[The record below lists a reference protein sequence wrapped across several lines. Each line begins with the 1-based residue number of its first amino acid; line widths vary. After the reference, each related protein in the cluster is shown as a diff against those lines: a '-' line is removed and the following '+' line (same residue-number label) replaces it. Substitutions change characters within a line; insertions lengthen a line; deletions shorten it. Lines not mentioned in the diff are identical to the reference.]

1 MRLRWTLRAQMLGWV
16 LMCVGTVA
24 LVFAALIWREHRSFT
39 AMREG
44 GDALVLDV
52 VRQGLGERGGA
63 LANQLA
69 SAVANP
75 LYFLDLD
82 RIGEYAR
89 NTGEQADVAY
99 VLVADAEGRI
109 VHDGSRNIARFGEP
123 LPDLGA
129 EPVGG
134 APAESLQAGIV
145 AQWHDGLLHLS
156 APVRLG
162 EQHIG
167 WVRLGLSMAEGE
179 RAAAAWG
186 SSVEARL
193 SAIRASHVQWLLVG
207 LVLMCGFGLLGLY
220 SLRRNVLTPIR
231 ALAQAAAGVEAGRYG
246 EARQLKAGD
255 DEIGDLTRV
264 FARMADSVAR
274 HERDI
279 RRIAYTDPLT
289 GLGNRL
295 ALSESLESRLL
306 TLQASSGELA
316 LMFIDLDD
324 IKRVND
330 TLGHHVGDELLVSVA
345 SRIREACE
353 AEAIDT
359 AELARFGGD
368 EFVVLFPAADV
379 RQRAE
384 SLARRILAAIKTP
397 LPVHDRGLV
406 VSGSIGIT
414 IFPDDAASAAQMVK
428 NADMAMYQA
437 KAGGKGCFRFY
448 SRALDEEVERRV
460 RLEHDLRGAWERG
473 EMNLAFQPI
482 YDLTDGRA
490 VGAEALL
497 RWTHPELGLVP
508 PSIFIGIAEDSG
520 QVEAIGK
527 RVLDEALRAA
537 STWSSAGGAR
547 APFVAVNV
555 SPRQLARGDLP
566 ETVEALLESRGVDPK
581 RLHLELTETA
591 ILRDEAQAT
600 AAFTRLRAIGVG
612 VWLDD
617 FGTGFSGLSHLRR
630 VPVDGVKIDRS
641 FITDLLRDPN
651 DLALTTG
658 VIAMARSLGV
668 TVVAEGIENEG
679 QHDLLRERGCP
690 MGQGFYLGRPL
701 SGEDVARLFG

>member
-1 MRLRWTLRAQMLGWV
+1 MTGWV
-16 LMCVGTVA
+16 LLCVGT
-24 LVFAALIWREHRSFT
+24 LVLIFSGLIWREQHSF
-39 AMREG
+39 AAIRKG

-52 VRQGLGERGGA
+52 VRQGLEVRGTT
-63 LANQLA
+63 LTSQLA
-69 SAVANP
+69 AAVANP
-75 LYFLDLD
+75 LYFLDLV
-82 RIGEYAR
+82 RIGEYAQ
-89 NTGEQADVAY
+89 NTAGQVDVVY
-99 VLVADAEGRI
+99 VLVADIDGRI
-109 VHDGSRNIARFGEP
+109 VHDGSPNIGRFGEQLSAFDDTP
-123 LPDLGA
+123 STALPAASDNA
-129 EPVGG
+129 SRP
-134 APAESLQAGIV
+134 IV
-145 AQWHDGLLHLS
+145 ASYWQGDVLHFN

-162 EQHIG
+162 EQPIG
-167 WVRLGLSMAEGE
+167 WVRVGLSMTGGK

-186 SSVEARL
+186 ENVEEEL
-193 SAIRASHVQWLLVG
+193 SIIRQVHMLWLVVG
-207 LVLMCGFGLLGLY
+207 LVSVCAFGLFALY
-220 SLRRNVLTPIR
+220 ALRRNVLVPIR
-231 ALAQAAAGVEAGRYG
+231 ALAAAAAAVESGRYG
-246 EARQLKAGD
+246 DAQLLKPSD
-255 DEIGDLTRV
+255 DEIGDLARV
-264 FARMADSVAR
+264 FTRMADSVAR
-274 HERDI
+274 HDREI

-295 ALSESLESRLL
+295 ALRESLESRLL

-330 TLGHHVGDELLVSVA
+330 TLGHHVGDDLLVEVA
-345 SRIREACE
+345 ARIRAACE
-353 AEAIDT
+353 AEGIDT

-368 EFVVLFPAADV
+368 EFVVLFPALNV
-379 RQRAE
+379 RQHAE
-384 SLARRILAAIKTP
+384 SLAMRILAAIRAP
-397 LPVHDRGLV
+397 LPLPDRDLI

-414 IFPDDAASAAQMVK
+414 VFPDDAASAAQMVR

-437 KAGGKGCFRFY
+437 KAGGKGCYRFY

-460 RLEHDLRGAWERG
+460 RLENDLHGAWERG
-473 EMNLAFQPI
+473 EMSLAFQAVF
-482 YDLTDGRA
+482 DLTDGRA

-508 PSIFIGIAEDSG
+508 PSVFIPIAEDSG
-520 QVEAIGK
+520 QIDAIGE

-537 STWSSAGGAR
+537 SRWTSPDSAQL
-547 APFVAVNV
+547 PFVAVNV
-555 SPRQLARGDLP
+555 SPRQLRRGNLP
-566 ETVEALLESRGVDPK
+566 ETVEAMLRERGVDPR

-591 ILRDEAQAT
+591 ILRDEGQAT

-641 FITDLLRDPN
+641 FVTDLLRDPN

-658 VIAMARSLGV
+658 VIAMARSLGI

-679 QHDLLRERGCP
+679 QYALLRERGCP

-701 SGEDVARLFG
+701 TGEDIARLFA

>member
-1 MRLRWTLRAQMLGWV
+1 VTFRWTLRAQMLGWV
-16 LMCVGTVA
+16 TLCVGTMA
-24 LVFAALIWREHRSFT
+24 LIFAGLIWREQRSFL

-52 VRQGLGERGGA
+52 VRDGLQQRGSA

-69 SAVANP
+69 NAVANP
-75 LYFLDLD
+75 LYFLDLE

-89 NTGEQADVAY
+89 NTNQQADVEY
-99 VLVADAEGRI
+99 VLVADAQGRI
-109 VHDGSRNIARFGEP
+109 VHDGSRDIARFGES
-123 LPDLGA
+123 LPELV
-129 EPVGG
+129 PVDG
-134 APAESLQAGIV
+134 APAEALRGGIE
-145 AQWHDGLLHLS
+145 ARWADGLLHLS

-162 EQHIG
+162 EQRVG
-167 WVRLGLSMAEGE
+167 WVRLGLSMDEGA
-179 RAAAAWG
+179 RAAQVWSRTVETRLAETRAA
-186 SSVEARL
+186 
-193 SAIRASHVQWLLVG
+193 HVRWLLGG
-207 LVLMCGFGLLGLY
+207 LALIAGFGLVGVY
-220 SLRRNVLTPIR
+220 SLRRNVLKPIR
-231 ALAQAAAGVEAGRYG
+231 SLAEAALAVEGGRYA
-246 EARQLKAGD
+246 EARNLTARD
-255 DEIGDLTRV
+255 DEIGDLTKV
-264 FARMADSVAR
+264 FSRMAESVVR

-330 TLGHHVGDELLVSVA
+330 TLGHHVGDELLVDVA
-345 SRIREACE
+345 ARIRSAC
-353 AEAIDT
+353 AEEGIDG

-368 EFVVLFPAADV
+368 EFVVLFPEADV

-384 SLARRILAAIKTP
+384 SLAGRILAAISAP
-397 LPVHDRGLV
+397 LTLQDRDLV

-414 IFPDDAASAAQMVK
+414 VFPDDAASAAQMVK

-437 KAGGKGCFRFY
+437 KAAGKGCFRFY
-448 SRALDEEVERRV
+448 SLALDEEVERRV

-473 EMNLAFQPI
+473 EMSLAFQPI
-482 YDLTDGRA
+482 FDLTDGRA

-520 QVEAIGK
+520 QVEVIGH
-527 RVLDEALRAA
+527 RVLEEAMRAA
-537 STWSSAGGAR
+537 VRWPVPNGTR
-547 APFVAVNV
+547 APFVAINV
-555 SPRQLARGDLP
+555 SPRQLSLGNLP
-566 ETVEALLESRGVDPK
+566 EAVEGALQRTGLDPN

-600 AAFTRLRAIGVG
+600 AAFTRLRALGVG

-658 VIAMARSLGV
+658 VIAMAHSLGV

-690 MGQGFYLGRPL
+690 LGQGFYLGRPL
-701 SGEDVARLFG
+701 PAEDVGRLFG

>member
-1 MRLRWTLRAQMLGWV
+1 MTLRWTLRAQAAAWV
-16 LMCVGTVA
+16 LLSLLVIVV
-24 LVFAALIWREHRSFT
+24 VFAGLIWRESRSFIEL
-39 AMREG
+39 RDE

-52 VRQGLGERGGA
+52 VRQGLEERGVA
-63 LANQLA
+63 LASQLA
-69 SAVANP
+69 TAVANP

-82 RIGEYAR
+82 RIGEHVR
-89 NTGEQADVAY
+89 NTGRQADVVS
-99 VLVADAEGRI
+99 VLITDAEGRI
-109 VHDGSRNIARFGEP
+109 VHDGSRDIARFGELASP
-123 LPDLGA
+123 LHADEAAATRASRPQVHAAWLDGA
-129 EPVGG
+129 LTLEAPIQMGG
-134 APAESLQAGIV
+134 QTIGAARIGVSMASGEDAARVWGQTVEAGLQATQKSHLRWLL
-145 AQWHDGLLHLS
+145 AGLVMISL
-156 APVRLG
+156 
-162 EQHIG
+162 
-167 WVRLGLSMAEGE
+167 LGLSALHM
-179 RAAAAWG
+179 
-186 SSVEARL
+186 
-193 SAIRASHVQWLLVG
+193 
-207 LVLMCGFGLLGLY
+207 
-220 SLRRNVLTPIR
+220 LRRRVLTPIGGLAR
-231 ALAQAAAGVEAGRYG
+231 AALAVEAGRYT
-246 EARQLKAGD
+246 EARHLEARN

-264 FARMADSVAR
+264 FARMAESVAK

-330 TLGHHVGDELLVSVA
+330 TLGHHAGDELLVEVA
-345 SRIREACE
+345 SRLRCSCD
-353 AEAIDT
+353 AELLDVI
-359 AELARFGGD
+359 ELARFGGD
-368 EFVVLFPAADV
+368 EFVVLFSATSV

-384 SLARRILAAIKTP
+384 VLAQRILAAIAAP
-397 LPVHDRGLV
+397 LSLHDRGLV
-406 VSGSIGIT
+406 VTGSIGIT
-414 IFPDDAASAAQMVK
+414 VFPDDAASASQMVK

-437 KAGGKGCFRFY
+437 KAAGKGCCRFY

-473 EMNLAFQPI
+473 EMSLAFQPVF
-482 YDLTDGRA
+482 DLTDDRV

-497 RWTHPELGLVP
+497 RWTHPALGLVP
-508 PSIFIGIAEDSG
+508 PSIFIPIAEDSG
-520 QVEAIGK
+520 QIEAIGD
-527 RVLDEALRAA
+527 RVLESAMRIAA
-537 STWSSAGGAR
+537 GWTAPAGLP
-547 APFVAVNV
+547 APFVAINV

-566 ETVEALLESRGVDPK
+566 ETVEAALKASTLAPR

-591 ILRDEAQAT
+591 ILRDESQAT
-600 AAFTRLRAIGVG
+600 AAFTHLRSLGVG
-612 VWLDD
+612 IWLDD

-668 TVVAEGIENEG
+668 TVVAEGIENVG

-690 MGQGFYLGRPL
+690 LGQGFHLGRPV
-701 SGEDVARLFG
+701 SGEEIARLFG

>member
-1 MRLRWTLRAQMLGWV
+1 MRFRWTLRAQLLGWV
-16 LMCVGTVA
+16 LLCVGTVA
-24 LVFAALIWREHRSFT
+24 LIFAGLIWREQRSFV

-44 GDALVLDV
+44 GDALVLEV
-52 VRQGLGERGGA
+52 VRDGLQQRGSA

-69 SAVANP
+69 NAVANP

-89 NTGEQADVAY
+89 NTGQQADVVY
-99 VLVADAEGRI
+99 VLVADAQGRI
-109 VHDGSRNIARFGEP
+109 VHDGSRDIARFGEP
-123 LPDLGA
+123 MPALVMGDA
-129 EPVGG
+129 
-134 APAESLQAGIV
+134 APAAPLRGGIEADWV
-145 AQWHDGLLHLS
+145 DGLLHLS

-162 EQHIG
+162 EQRVG
-167 WVRLGLSMAEGE
+167 WVRLGLSMEEGA
-179 RAAAAWG
+179 RAAQAWSGTVEEGLTQTRAA
-186 SSVEARL
+186 
-193 SAIRASHVQWLLVG
+193 HVRWLLMG
-207 LVLMCGFGLLGLY
+207 LVLMSGFGLIGLY
-220 SLRRNVLTPIR
+220 SLRRNVLKPIR
-231 ALAQAAAGVEAGRYG
+231 ALAQAAAAVEAGRYS
-246 EARQLKAGD
+246 EARLLDARN

-264 FARMADSVAR
+264 FSRMADSVAR

-295 ALSESLESRLL
+295 SLSESLESRLL

-330 TLGHHVGDELLVSVA
+330 TLGHHVGDELLVDVA
-345 SRIREACE
+345 SRIRRTC
-353 AEAIDT
+353 AEEGIDA

-368 EFVVLFPAADV
+368 EFVVLFPEANV

-384 SLARRILAAIKTP
+384 QLARRILAAINAP
-397 LPVHDRGLV
+397 MALHDRDLV

-414 IFPDDAASAAQMVK
+414 VFPDDAASAAQMVK

-437 KAGGKGCFRFY
+437 KAAGKGCFRFY

-473 EMNLAFQPI
+473 EMSLAFQPI
-482 YDLTDGRA
+482 FDLTDGRA

-508 PSIFIGIAEDSG
+508 PSIFIAIAEDSG
-520 QVEAIGK
+520 QVEVIGH
-527 RVLDEALRAA
+527 RVLEEAMRAA
-537 STWSSAGGAR
+537 VRWPVPSGTR
-547 APFVAVNV
+547 APFVAINV
-555 SPRQLARGDLP
+555 SPRQLSLGDLP
-566 ETVEALLESRGVDPK
+566 ETVESTLRRTGLDPH

-641 FITDLLRDPN
+641 FVTDLLRDPN

-658 VIAMARSLGV
+658 VIAMAHSLGV

-690 MGQGFYLGRPL
+690 LGQGFYLGRPL
-701 SGEDVARLFG
+701 PEEDIGRLFG

>member
-1 MRLRWTLRAQMLGWV
+1 MSFRWSLRAQMLGWV
-16 LMCVGTVA
+16 LLCLATVA
-24 LVFAALIWREHRSFT
+24 LIFGTLIWREHRSFV

-52 VRQGLGERGGA
+52 VRQSLQQRGVT

-69 SAVANP
+69 NAVANP
-75 LYFLDLD
+75 LYFLDLE

-89 NTGEQADVAY
+89 NTGRQVDVVY
-99 VLVADAEGRI
+99 VLVADTQGRI
-109 VHDGSRNIARFGEP
+109 VHDGSADIGRFGEA
-123 LPDLGA
+123 LPALVPDAAPGTAMAPVQGGQGA
-129 EPVGG
+129 HWEGG
-134 APAESLQAGIV
+134 N
-145 AQWHDGLLHLS
+145 LHVS
-156 APVRLG
+156 APVQLG
-162 EQHIG
+162 DQRIG
-167 WVRLGLSMAEGE
+167 WVRVGLSMAEGE
-179 RAAAAWG
+179 KAAKAWG
-186 SSVEARL
+186 QTVQEGLGQSRMA
-193 SAIRASHVQWLLVG
+193 HVRWLLGG
-207 LVLMCGFGLLGLY
+207 LVLISIFGLLALY

-231 ALAQAAAGVEAGRYG
+231 ALARAAKAVEDGRYA
-246 EARQLKAGD
+246 EARRLPAGD
-255 DEIGDLTRV
+255 DEIGDLTRTFV
-264 FARMADSVAR
+264 HMAESVAR

-330 TLGHHVGDELLVSVA
+330 TLGHHVGDELLVDVA
-345 SRIREACE
+345 ARVRAACE

-359 AELARFGGD
+359 AELSRFGGD
-368 EFVVLFPAADV
+368 EFVVLFASGDV
-379 RQRAE
+379 RRRAE
-384 SLARRILAAIKTP
+384 ALARRLLAAVRAP
-397 LPVHDRGLV
+397 LPLQNRDLV
-406 VSGSIGIT
+406 VSCSIGIT

-437 KAGGKGCFRFY
+437 KAAGKGCFRFY

-473 EMNLAFQPI
+473 EMSLAFQPVF
-482 YDLTDGRA
+482 DLTDGRA

-508 PSIFIGIAEDSG
+508 PSVFIAIAEESG
-520 QVEAIGK
+520 QVDVIGH
-527 RVLDEALRAA
+527 RVLDEAMRAA
-537 STWSSAGGAR
+537 SGWAAGGDGPP
-547 APFVAVNV
+547 PFVAINV
-555 SPRQLARGDLP
+555 SPRQLAQGDLP
-566 ETVEALLESRGVDPK
+566 ETVEAALSATGLDAR

-600 AAFTRLRAIGVG
+600 AAFTRLRARGVG

-617 FGTGFSGLSHLRR
+617 FGTGYSGLSHLRR

-651 DLALTTG
+651 DLALTSG
-658 VIAMARSLGV
+658 VIAMAHSLGV

-679 QHDLLRERGCP
+679 QHALLRERGCP
-690 MGQGFYLGRPL
+690 LGQGFHLGRPL
-701 SGEDVARLFG
+701 SAEDIAKLFG

>member
-1 MRLRWTLRAQMLGWV
+1 MRFRWTLRAQMLGWV
-16 LMCVGTVA
+16 MLCVGTVA
-24 LVFAALIWREHRSFT
+24 LIFTGLIWREQRSFV

-52 VRQGLGERGGA
+52 VRDGLQQRGSA

-69 SAVANP
+69 NAVANP
-75 LYFLDLD
+75 LYFLDLE

-89 NTGEQADVAY
+89 NTNQQADVEY
-99 VLVADAEGRI
+99 VLVADAQGRI
-109 VHDGSRNIARFGEP
+109 VHDGSRDIARFGEAMP
-123 LPDLGA
+123 ALPA
-129 EPVGG
+129 VGG
-134 APAESLQAGIV
+134 APAGVLRDGIE
-145 AQWHDGLLHLS
+145 AHWADGLLHLS

-162 EQHIG
+162 EQRVG
-167 WVRLGLSMAEGE
+167 WVRLGLSMDEGA
-179 RAAAAWG
+179 RAAQVW
-186 SSVEARL
+186 SRTVEARL
-193 SAIRASHVQWLLVG
+193 AETRAAHVRWLLGG
-207 LVLMCGFGLLGLY
+207 LALIAGFGFVGLY
-220 SLRRNVLTPIR
+220 SLRRNVLKPIR
-231 ALAQAAAGVEAGRYG
+231 ALAEAAAAVEGGRYA
-246 EARQLKAGD
+246 EARNLAARD
-255 DEIGDLTRV
+255 DEIGDLTKV
-264 FARMADSVAR
+264 FSRMAESVAR

-330 TLGHHVGDELLVSVA
+330 TLGHHVGDELLVDVA
-345 SRIREACE
+345 ARIRGAC
-353 AEAIDT
+353 AEEGIDV

-368 EFVVLFPAADV
+368 EFVVLFPEVNV

-384 SLARRILAAIKTP
+384 VLARRILAAISAP
-397 LPVHDRGLV
+397 LPVQDRDLV

-414 IFPDDAASAAQMVK
+414 VFPDDAASAAQMVK

-437 KAGGKGCFRFY
+437 KAAGKGCFRFY

-473 EMNLAFQPI
+473 EMSLAFQPI
-482 YDLTDGRA
+482 FDLTDGRA

-508 PSIFIGIAEDSG
+508 PSIFIAIAEDSG
-520 QVEAIGK
+520 QVEVIGH
-527 RVLDEALRAA
+527 RVLEEAMRAA
-537 STWSSAGGAR
+537 ARWPAAGASR
-547 APFVAVNV
+547 APFVAINV
-555 SPRQLARGDLP
+555 SPRQLSLGDLP
-566 ETVEALLESRGVDPK
+566 ETVEGALRRTGLDPH

-600 AAFTRLRAIGVG
+600 AAFTRLRALGVG

-658 VIAMARSLGV
+658 VIAMAHSLGV

-690 MGQGFYLGRPL
+690 LGQGFYLGRPVP
-701 SGEDVARLFG
+701 GEDAGRLFG

>member
-1 MRLRWTLRAQMLGWV
+1 MRLRWTLRAQMLLWV
-16 LMCVGTVA
+16 LLCVGTMA
-24 LVFAALIWREHRSFT
+24 LIFAGLIWREQRSFV

-52 VRQGLGERGGA
+52 VREGLQQRGSA

-75 LYFLDLD
+75 LYFLDLE

-89 NTGEQADVAY
+89 NTGQQADVVY

-109 VHDGSRNIARFGEP
+109 VHDGSRDIARFGEA
-123 LPDLGA
+123 LPALA
-129 EPVGG
+129 ATGG
-134 APAESLQAGIV
+134 APAEALRGGIE
-145 AQWHDGLLHLS
+145 AQWVEDLLHLS

-162 EQHIG
+162 EQRVG
-167 WVRLGLSMAEGE
+167 WVRLGLSMEEGA
-179 RAAAAWG
+179 RAASIWSQTVESRLADTRAA
-186 SSVEARL
+186 
-193 SAIRASHVQWLLVG
+193 HVRWLLGG
-207 LVLMCGFGLLGLY
+207 LALIAGFGIVGLY
-220 SLRRNVLTPIR
+220 SLRRNVLKPIR
-231 ALAQAAAGVEAGRYG
+231 ALAAAAVAVEGGRYA
-246 EARQLKAGD
+246 EARNLEARE
-255 DEIGDLTRV
+255 DEIGDLTKV
-264 FARMADSVAR
+264 FSRMAESVAR

-295 ALSESLESRLL
+295 ALGESLESRLL

-330 TLGHHVGDELLVSVA
+330 TLGHHVGDELLVDIA
-345 SRIREACE
+345 SRIRGACA
-353 AEAIDT
+353 AEGIDA

-368 EFVVLFPAADV
+368 EFVVLFPEVNV
-379 RQRAE
+379 RQRAAA
-384 SLARRILAAIKTP
+384 LAGRILAAISAP
-397 LPVHDRGLV
+397 LAVQDRDLV
-406 VSGSIGIT
+406 VSGSIGVT
-414 IFPDDAASAAQMVK
+414 VFPDDAASAAQMMK

-437 KAGGKGCFRFY
+437 KAAGKGCFRFY

-473 EMNLAFQPI
+473 EMSLAFQPI
-482 YDLTDGRA
+482 FDLTDGRA

-520 QVEAIGK
+520 QVEVIGH
-527 RVLDEALRAA
+527 RVLEEAMRAA
-537 STWSSAGGAR
+537 THWPSPSGTR
-547 APFVAVNV
+547 APFVAINI
-555 SPRQLARGDLP
+555 SPRQLSLGDLP
-566 ETVEALLESRGVDPK
+566 QAVEGVLQRTGLDPH

-600 AAFTRLRAIGVG
+600 AAFTRLRALGVG

-641 FITDLLRDPN
+641 FVTDLLRDPN

-658 VIAMARSLGV
+658 VIAMAHSLGV

-690 MGQGFYLGRPL
+690 LGQGFYLGRPL
-701 SGEDVARLFG
+701 PSEDVGRLFG

>member
-1 MRLRWTLRAQMLGWV
+1 MRLRWTLRAQMVAWV
-16 LMCVGTVA
+16 LLCAAAVA
-24 LVFAALIWREHRSFT
+24 LVLAGLVWREQRNFE
-39 AMREG
+39 ALRAG

-52 VRQGLGERGGA
+52 VRQGLQDRGTA
-63 LANQLA
+63 LAAQL
-69 SAVANP
+69 SRAVANP

-82 RIGEYAR
+82 RIGEYVR
-89 NTGEQADVAY
+89 NTGGQADVDY
-99 VLVADAEGRI
+99 VLVADAQGRI
-109 VHDGSRNIARFGEP
+109 IHDGSRDIDRFGEP
-123 LPDLGA
+123 MPELEGGVQAGDERLGA
-129 EPVGG
+129 VW
-134 APAESLQAGIV
+134 A
-145 AQWHDGLLHLS
+145 DGLLHLS
-156 APVRLG
+156 APVKLG
-162 EQHIG
+162 EQRIG
-167 WVRLGLSMAEGE
+167 WVRLGMSMAAGE
-179 RAAAAWG
+179 RAARSWGQTVERGLVAAR
-186 SSVEARL
+186 E
-193 SAIRASHVQWLLVG
+193 SHVRWLLGSLG
-207 LVLMCGFGLLGLY
+207 LLCALGLLGFYL
-220 SLRRNVLTPIR
+220 LRRNVLNPIR
-231 ALAQAAAGVEAGRYG
+231 TLAAAAAAVEAGRYA
-246 EARQLKAGD
+246 EARLVRAGD
-255 DEIGDLTRV
+255 DEIGDLARV
-264 FARMADSVAR
+264 FARMADSVGR

-330 TLGHHVGDELLVSVA
+330 TLGHHVGDELLVEVA
-345 SRIREACE
+345 ARIRRACE
-353 AEAIDT
+353 DEAIDA

-368 EFVVLFPAADV
+368 EFVVLFPGADA
-379 RQRAE
+379 RLRADRLAQR
-384 SLARRILAAIKTP
+384 LLAAIGAP
-397 LPVHDRGLV
+397 LPLRERDLV
-406 VSGSIGIT
+406 VSASIGIT
-414 IFPDDAASAAQMVK
+414 VFPDDAASASQMVK

-437 KAGGKGCFRFY
+437 KAAGKGCVRFY
-448 SRALDEEVERRV
+448 SRALDEAVERRV

-473 EMNLAFQPI
+473 EISLAFQPVF
-482 YDLTDGRA
+482 DLVDGRA

-520 QVEAIGK
+520 QVEVIGH
-527 RVLDEALRAA
+527 RVLEEAMRAA
-537 STWSSAGGAR
+537 MSWAGASAGR
-547 APFVAVNV
+547 APFVAINV
-555 SPRQLARGDLP
+555 SPRQLALGDLP
-566 ETVEALLESRGVDPK
+566 ESVEAALRATGLPAS

-600 AAFTRLRAIGVG
+600 SAFTRLRALGVG

-658 VIAMARSLGV
+658 VIAMAHSLGV

-690 MGQGFYLGRPL
+690 LGQGFYLGRPL
-701 SGEDVARLFG
+701 PADEIARLFG

>member
-1 MRLRWTLRAQMLGWV
+1 VRFRWTLRTQMLGWV
-16 LMCVGTVA
+16 LLCVGTVA
-24 LVFAALIWREHRSFT
+24 LIFAGLIWREQRSFV

-52 VRQGLGERGGA
+52 VREGVQQRGSS

-75 LYFLDLD
+75 LYFLDLE

-89 NTGEQADVAY
+89 NTGQQADVVY
-99 VLVADAEGRI
+99 VLVADAQGRI
-109 VHDGSRNIARFGEP
+109 VHDGSSDIARFGES
-123 LPDLGA
+123 LPELPA
-129 EPVGG
+129 VAA
-134 APAESLQAGIV
+134 APAEAFRGGID
-145 AQWHDGLLHLS
+145 AQWVDGLLHLS

-162 EQHIG
+162 EQRVG
-167 WVRLGLSMAEGE
+167 WVRLGLSMDGGT
-179 RAAAAWG
+179 RAASGW
-186 SSVEARL
+186 SRTVE
-193 SAIRASHVQWLLVG
+193 SALAETRASHVRWLLGG
-207 LVLMCGFGLLGLY
+207 LALIAGFGLVGLY
-220 SLRRNVLTPIR
+220 SLRRNVLKPIR
-231 ALAQAAAGVEAGRYG
+231 ALAEAAAAVEGGRYA
-246 EARQLKAGD
+246 EARNLEARD
-255 DEIGDLTRV
+255 DEIGDLTKV
-264 FARMADSVAR
+264 FARMAESVAR

-330 TLGHHVGDELLVSVA
+330 TLGHHVGDELLVDVA
-345 SRIREACE
+345 SRIRSACADE
-353 AEAIDT
+353 GIDA

-368 EFVVLFPAADV
+368 EFVVLFPDANV

-384 SLARRILAAIKTP
+384 TLARRILAAINAP
-397 LPVHDRGLV
+397 LAVQDRDLV

-414 IFPDDAASAAQMVK
+414 VFPDDAASAAQMVK

-437 KAGGKGCFRFY
+437 KAAGKGCFRFY

-473 EMNLAFQPI
+473 EMSLAFQPI
-482 YDLTDGRA
+482 FDLTDGRA

-520 QVEAIGK
+520 QVEVIGH
-527 RVLDEALRAA
+527 RVLEEAMRAA
-537 STWSSAGGAR
+537 TRWVVPQGSR
-547 APFVAVNV
+547 APFVAINI
-555 SPRQLARGDLP
+555 SPRQLSLGDLP
-566 ETVEALLESRGVDPK
+566 QAVEGVLQRTGLDPH

-600 AAFTRLRAIGVG
+600 AAFTRLRALGVG

-658 VIAMARSLGV
+658 VIAMAHSLGV
-668 TVVAEGIENEG
+668 TVVAEGIENVG

-690 MGQGFYLGRPL
+690 LGQGFYLGRPL
-701 SGEDVARLFG
+701 PGEDVGRLFG

>member
-1 MRLRWTLRAQMLGWV
+1 MRLRWTLRAQLVASV
-16 LMCVGTVA
+16 LLSTAAVA
-24 LVFAALIWREHRSFT
+24 LVLVGLVWREQRSF
-39 AMREG
+39 AVIRAG

-52 VRQGLGERGGA
+52 VREGLRERGAA
-63 LANQLA
+63 LTAQLA
-69 SAVANP
+69 RAVANP

-82 RIGEYAR
+82 RIGEYVR
-89 NTGEQADVAY
+89 NTDGQADVAY
-99 VLVADAEGRI
+99 VLVADAQGRI
-109 VHDGSRNIARFGEP
+109 VHDGSRDIAGFGEP
-123 LPDLGA
+123 MPAL
-129 EPVGG
+129 EGG
-134 APAESLQAGIV
+134 AAPADGRLGIV
-145 AQWHDGLLHLS
+145 WADGLLHLS
-156 APVRLG
+156 APVNLG
-162 EQHIG
+162 EQRIG
-167 WVRLGLSMAEGE
+167 QVRLGMSMADGE
-179 RAAAAWG
+179 RAARAWG
-186 SSVEARL
+186 ESVERGL
-193 SAIRASHVQWLLVG
+193 TGTRESHLHWLLG
-207 LVLMCGFGLLGLY
+207 SLGLLVALGLAGLY
-220 SLRRNVLTPIR
+220 LLQRNVLNPIR
-231 ALAQAAAGVEAGRYG
+231 ALAAAAAAVEAGRYS
-246 EARQLKAGD
+246 EARTVRAGD
-255 DEIGDLTRV
+255 DEIGDLARV

-316 LMFIDLDD
+316 LLFIDLDD

-330 TLGHHVGDELLVSVA
+330 TLGHHVGDELLAEVA
-345 SRIREACE
+345 ARIRRACE
-353 AEAIDT
+353 DEALDA

-368 EFVVLFPAADV
+368 EFVVLFPGADA
-379 RQRAE
+379 RRRAE
-384 SLARRILAAIKTP
+384 ALAQRLLAAIGAP
-397 LPVHDRGLV
+397 LALHERDLV
-406 VSGSIGIT
+406 VSASIGIT
-414 IFPDDAASAAQMVK
+414 VFPDDAASASQMVK

-437 KAGGKGCFRFY
+437 KAAGKGCVRFY

-473 EMNLAFQPI
+473 EISLAFQPVF
-482 YDLTDGRA
+482 DLVDGRA

-508 PSIFIGIAEDSG
+508 PSIFIGIAEESG
-520 QVEAIGK
+520 QVEVIGQ
-527 RVLDEALRAA
+527 RVLVEAMRAA
-537 STWSSAGGAR
+537 MAWPVGGAGR

-555 SPRQLARGDLP
+555 SPRQLGLGDLP
-566 ETVEALLESRGVDPK
+566 EAVEAALRATGLEAG

-600 AAFTRLRAIGVG
+600 AAFTRLRALGVG

-679 QHDLLRERGCP
+679 QHNLLRERGCP
-690 MGQGFYLGRPL
+690 FGQGFYLGRPL
-701 SGEDVARLFG
+701 PAEEIARLFG

>member
-1 MRLRWTLRAQMLGWV
+1 MSFRWTLRAQMLGWV
-16 LMCVGTVA
+16 LLCAATVA
-24 LVFAALIWREHRSFT
+24 LVFAGLIWREQRSFS
-39 AMREG
+39 ALREG

-52 VRQGLGERGGA
+52 VRQGLQERGTA
-63 LANQLA
+63 LTNQLA
-69 SAVANP
+69 NAVANP

-109 VHDGSRNIARFGEP
+109 IHDGSRNIARFGEAVPPFGDAP
-123 LPDLGA
+123 LPEG
-129 EPVGG
+129 P
-134 APAESLQAGIV
+134 QARGV
-145 AQWHDGLLHLS
+145 AARWQDGRLHLA

-162 EQHIG
+162 EQQIG
-167 WVRLGLSMAEGE
+167 WVRVGLSMQEGE

-186 SSVEARL
+186 ATVERGL
-193 SAIRASHVQWLLVG
+193 DSIRESHVRWLLAG
-207 LVLMCGFGLLGLY
+207 LALVCGFGVLGIY
-220 SLRRNVLTPIR
+220 SLRRNVLEPIR
-231 ALAQAAAGVEAGRYG
+231 ALAQAAAAVEGGRYA
-246 EARQLKAGD
+246 EARQLKARD

-330 TLGHHVGDELLVSVA
+330 TLGHHVGDEVLVEVA
-345 SRIREACE
+345 SRIRAACE
-353 AEAIDT
+353 AEGLDA

-368 EFVVLFPAADV
+368 EFVVLFPAHEV
-379 RQRAE
+379 RQCAE
-384 SLARRILAAIKTP
+384 ALAKRLLAAIRAP
-397 LPVHDRGLV
+397 LPLHDRDLV
-406 VSGSIGIT
+406 VSGSVGIT
-414 IFPDDAASAAQMVK
+414 VFPDDAASAAQMVK

-437 KAGGKGCFRFY
+437 KAGGKGCYRFY

-460 RLEHDLRGAWERG
+460 RLENDLRGAWERG
-473 EMNLAFQPI
+473 EMSLAFQPV
-482 YDLTDGRA
+482 YDLTEGRA

-508 PSIFIGIAEDSG
+508 PSIFIGIAEESG
-520 QVEAIGK
+520 QVEAIGHA
-527 RVLDEALRAA
+527 VLEAALRAA
-537 STWSSAGGAR
+537 SGWTSAGGGR

-566 ETVEALLESRGVDPK
+566 ESVEALLQQSDFAPE

-600 AAFTRLRAIGVG
+600 AAFTRLRALGVG

-658 VIAMARSLGV
+658 VIAMAHALGV

-690 MGQGFYLGRPL
+690 LGQGFYLGRPL

>member
-1 MRLRWTLRAQMLGWV
+1 MRFRWTLRAQLLGWV
-16 LMCVGTVA
+16 LLCVATVA
-24 LVFAALIWREHRSFT
+24 LIFAGLIWREQRSFV

-44 GDALVLDV
+44 GDALVLEV
-52 VRQGLGERGGA
+52 VRAGLQQRGTA

-69 SAVANP
+69 NAVANP

-82 RIGEYAR
+82 RIGEYTR
-89 NTGEQADVAY
+89 NTGQQADVAY
-99 VLVADAEGRI
+99 VLVADAQGRI
-109 VHDGSRNIARFGEP
+109 VHDGSRDIARFGEAM
-123 LPDLGA
+123 PDLADASG
-129 EPVGG
+129 
-134 APAESLQAGIV
+134 V
-145 AQWHDGLLHLS
+145 AASGDARLTGVEARWVDGLLHLS

-162 EQHIG
+162 EQPIG
-167 WVRLGLSMAEGE
+167 WVRLGLSMDEGT
-179 RAAAAWG
+179 RAAQGWSRTVEEGLRETRAAH
-186 SSVEARL
+186 
-193 SAIRASHVQWLLVG
+193 IRWLLAGLLLIAAFG
-207 LVLMCGFGLLGLY
+207 LVGLY
-220 SLRRNVLTPIR
+220 SLRRNVLQPIR
-231 ALAQAAAGVEAGRYG
+231 ALAQAAAAVEAGRYA
-246 EARQLKAGD
+246 EARLLDARD

-264 FARMADSVAR
+264 FSRMAESVAR

-330 TLGHHVGDELLVSVA
+330 TLGHHVGDELLVDVA
-345 SRIREACE
+345 SRIRAACA
-353 AEAIDT
+353 AEGIDA

-368 EFVVLFPAADV
+368 EFVVLFPESAV

-384 SLARRILAAIKTP
+384 ALARRILAAVSAP
-397 LPVHDRGLV
+397 LALHDRDLI
-406 VSGSIGIT
+406 VSASIGIT
-414 IFPDDAASAAQMVK
+414 VFPDDAGSAAQMVK

-437 KAGGKGCFRFY
+437 KAAGKGCFRFY

-460 RLEHDLRGAWERG
+460 RLEQDLRGAWERG
-473 EMNLAFQPI
+473 EMSLAFQPI
-482 YDLTDGRA
+482 FDLTDGRA

-508 PSIFIGIAEDSG
+508 PATFIAIAEDSG
-520 QVEAIGK
+520 QVDVIGH
-527 RVLDEALRAA
+527 RVLDEAMRAA
-537 STWSSAGGAR
+537 ARWQVPSGTR
-547 APFVAVNV
+547 APFVAINV
-555 SPRQLARGDLP
+555 SPRQLSLGDLP
-566 ETVEALLESRGVDPK
+566 ETVEGVLRRTGLDPL

-658 VIAMARSLGV
+658 VIAMAHSLGV

-690 MGQGFYLGRPL
+690 LGQGFYLGRPL
-701 SGEDVARLFG
+701 PEEEIARLFG

>member
-1 MRLRWTLRAQMLGWV
+1 MRFRWTLRAQMMGWV
-16 LMCVGTVA
+16 LLCVGTVA
-24 LVFAALIWREHRSFT
+24 LIFSTLIWREQRSFT

-52 VRQGLGERGGA
+52 VRQGLQERGVA

-69 SAVANP
+69 NAVANP

-82 RIGEYAR
+82 RIGEYAG
-89 NTGEQADVAY
+89 NTGQQADVAY

-109 VHDGSRNIARFGEP
+109 IHDGSADIGRFGEP
-123 LPDLGA
+123 LPAFNDALSAADPAAFLLGDTHA
-129 EPVGG
+129 
-134 APAESLQAGIV
+134 I
-145 AQWHDGLLHLS
+145 WRDGLLHLDT
-156 APVRLG
+156 PVRLG
-162 EQHIG
+162 EQRVG
-167 WVRLGLSMAEGE
+167 RVRVGLSMHEGE
-179 RAAAAWG
+179 RVAQAWG
-186 SSVEARL
+186 RTVEQGLAETRE
-193 SAIRASHVQWLLVG
+193 SHIRWLLVG
-207 LVLMCGFGLLGLY
+207 LVLVCAFGLLAFY
-220 SLRRNVLTPIR
+220 SLRRNVLKPIR
-231 ALAQAAAGVEAGRYG
+231 ALAQAAGAVEGGRYV
-246 EARQLKAGD
+246 EARQLQPRD

-264 FARMADSVAR
+264 FARMAESVAR

-295 ALSESLESRLL
+295 SLSESMESRLL

-330 TLGHHVGDELLVSVA
+330 TLGHHVGDELLVDVA
-345 SRIREACE
+345 SRIRQACE
-353 AEAIDT
+353 DEAID
-359 AELARFGGD
+359 AVELARFGGD
-368 EFVVLFPAADV
+368 EFVVLFPATDV

-384 SLARRILAAIKTP
+384 SLAHRILAAISAP
-397 LPVHDRGLV
+397 LPVQERGLV
-406 VSGSIGIT
+406 VSASIGIT
-414 IFPDDAASAAQMVK
+414 VFPDDAASAAQMIK

-437 KAGGKGCFRFY
+437 KAAGKGCFRFY

-473 EMNLAFQPI
+473 EMSLAFQAI
-482 YDLTDGRA
+482 YDLTEGRA

-508 PSIFIGIAEDSG
+508 PSIFIAIAEDSG
-520 QVEAIGK
+520 QVEVIGH
-527 RVLDEALRAA
+527 RVLEEAMRAA
-537 STWSSAGGAR
+537 AAWPMADAAR
-547 APFVAVNV
+547 PPFVAINI

-566 ETVEALLESRGVDPK
+566 ETVEAILARSGLDPK

-600 AAFTRLRAIGVG
+600 AAFTRLRSIGVG

-658 VIAMARSLGV
+658 VIAMAHSLGV
-668 TVVAEGIENEG
+668 SVVAEGIENEG
-679 QHDLLRERGCP
+679 QHDLLRDRGCP

-701 SGEDVARLFG
+701 PGDEIARLFG

>member
-1 MRLRWTLRAQMLGWV
+1 VRFRWTLRAQLLVWV
-16 LMCVGTVA
+16 LLCVGTVA
-24 LVFAALIWREHRSFT
+24 LIFAGLIWREQRSFV

-52 VRQGLGERGGA
+52 VREGLQQRGSA

-69 SAVANP
+69 NAVANP

-89 NTGEQADVAY
+89 NTGQQADVVY
-99 VLVADAEGRI
+99 VLVADAQGRI
-109 VHDGSRNIARFGEP
+109 VHDGSRDIGRFGEP
-123 LPDLGA
+123 LPELAGGIDG
-129 EPVGG
+129 EPAAALRGG
-134 APAESLQAGIV
+134 IE
-145 AQWHDGLLHLS
+145 AQWADGLLHLS

-162 EQHIG
+162 EQRVG
-167 WVRLGLSMAEGE
+167 WVRLGLSMKEGA
-179 RAAAAWG
+179 RAARAWSG
-186 SSVEARL
+186 TVEASLRQTRE
-193 SAIRASHVQWLLVG
+193 AHVRWLLVG
-207 LVLMCGFGLLGLY
+207 LALMASFGLVGLY
-220 SLRRNVLTPIR
+220 SLRRNVLKPIR
-231 ALAQAAAGVEAGRYG
+231 ALAAAASAVEGGRYVEAR
-246 EARQLKAGD
+246 ALQPRD
-255 DEIGDLTRV
+255 DEIGELTRV

-295 ALSESLESRLL
+295 SLSESLESRLL

-330 TLGHHVGDELLVSVA
+330 TLGHHVGDELLVDVA
-345 SRIREACE
+345 SRIRSACE
-353 AEAIDT
+353 AEGIDT
-359 AELARFGGD
+359 VELARFGGD
-368 EFVVLFPAADV
+368 EFVVLFPDVDV

-384 SLARRILAAIKTP
+384 ALAARILAAISAP
-397 LPVHDRGLV
+397 LALHDRDLV

-414 IFPDDAASAAQMVK
+414 VFPDDAASAAQMVK

-437 KAGGKGCFRFY
+437 KAAGKGTYRFY
-448 SRALDEEVERRV
+448 SRALDEEVERRM

-473 EMNLAFQPI
+473 EMSLAFQPVF
-482 YDLTDGRA
+482 DLTDGRA

-508 PSIFIGIAEDSG
+508 PSIFIAIAEDSG
-520 QVEAIGK
+520 QVEVIGH
-527 RVLDEALRAA
+527 RVLEAAMRAA
-537 STWSSAGGAR
+537 TRWPHTSGAR
-547 APFVAVNV
+547 APFVAINV
-555 SPRQLARGDLP
+555 SPRQLSRGDLP
-566 ETVEALLESRGVDPK
+566 ETVEGALLATGLDPK

-600 AAFTRLRAIGVG
+600 AAFTRLRALGVG

-658 VIAMARSLGV
+658 VIAMAHSLGV

-690 MGQGFYLGRPL
+690 LGQGFFLGRPL
-701 SGEDVARLFG
+701 PDEEIARLFG

>member
-1 MRLRWTLRAQMLGWV
+1 MKFRWTLRAQMLGWV
-16 LMCVGTVA
+16 LLCVGSVA
-24 LVFAALIWREHRSFT
+24 VVFAALIWREHRSFT

-52 VRQGLGERGGA
+52 VRQGLEERGGA
-63 LANQLA
+63 LASQLA

-75 LYFLDLD
+75 LYFLDLE
-82 RIGEYAR
+82 RIGEYVR
-89 NTGEQADVAY
+89 TTGEQVDVAY
-99 VLVADAEGRI
+99 VVVADAHGRI
-109 VHDGSRNIARFGEP
+109 VHDGSPNIARFGEP
-123 LPDLGA
+123 LPDHAAGA
-129 EPVGG
+129 VPVEG
-134 APAESLQAGIV
+134 LQAGIV
-145 AQWHDGLLHLS
+145 AYWHDGLLHLS

-162 EQHIG
+162 QQPIG
-167 WVRLGLSMAEGE
+167 RVRLGLSMTEGE
-179 RAAAAWG
+179 RTAAAWG
-186 SSVEARL
+186 ESVEAGL
-193 SAIRASHVQWLLVG
+193 SSIRESNVRWLLFG
-207 LVLMCGFGLLGLY
+207 LVLMCGFGLVGLY
-220 SLRRNVLTPIR
+220 TLRRNVLTPIR
-231 ALAQAAAGVEAGRYG
+231 ALARAAAGVEAGRYA

-274 HERDI
+274 HEREI

-330 TLGHHVGDELLVSVA
+330 TLGHHIGDELLVSVA
-345 SRIREACE
+345 ARIREACE

-368 EFVVLFPAADV
+368 EFVVLFPGADV

-384 SLARRILAAIKTP
+384 SLAQRILAAIKAP
-397 LPVHDRGLV
+397 LPLHDRGLV

-448 SRALDEEVERRV
+448 SRALDEDNERRL
-460 RLEHDLRGAWERG
+460 RLEHDLHGAWERG
-473 EMNLAFQPI
+473 EMTLAFQPI

-537 STWSSAGGAR
+537 STWTWAGGAR

-566 ETVEALLESRGVDPK
+566 ETVEALLEARGVDPR

-701 SGEDVARLFG
+701 SSDDVARLFG

>member
-1 MRLRWTLRAQMLGWV
+1 MRFRWTLRAQLLVWV
-16 LMCVGTVA
+16 LLCVGTVA
-24 LVFAALIWREHRSFT
+24 LIFAGLIWREQRSFV

-52 VRQGLGERGGA
+52 VREGLQQRGSA

-69 SAVANP
+69 NAVANP

-89 NTGEQADVAY
+89 NTGQQADVVY
-99 VLVADAEGRI
+99 VLVADAQGRI
-109 VHDGSRNIARFGEP
+109 VHDGSRDIGRFGEP
-123 LPDLGA
+123 LPELAGGIDG
-129 EPVGG
+129 EPAAALRGG
-134 APAESLQAGIV
+134 IE
-145 AQWHDGLLHLS
+145 AQWADGLLHLS

-162 EQHIG
+162 EQRVG
-167 WVRLGLSMAEGE
+167 WVRLGLSMEEGA
-179 RAAAAWG
+179 RAARAWSG
-186 SSVEARL
+186 TVEASLRQTRE
-193 SAIRASHVQWLLVG
+193 AHVRWLLVG
-207 LVLMCGFGLLGLY
+207 LALMASFGLVGLY
-220 SLRRNVLTPIR
+220 SLRRNVLKPIR
-231 ALAQAAAGVEAGRYG
+231 ALAAAASAVEGGRYVEAR
-246 EARQLKAGD
+246 ALQPRD
-255 DEIGDLTRV
+255 DEIGELTRV

-295 ALSESLESRLL
+295 SLSESLESRLL

-330 TLGHHVGDELLVSVA
+330 TLGHHVGDELLVDVA
-345 SRIREACE
+345 SRIRSACE
-353 AEAIDT
+353 AEGIDT
-359 AELARFGGD
+359 VELARFGGD
-368 EFVVLFPAADV
+368 EFVVLFPDVDV

-384 SLARRILAAIKTP
+384 ALAARILAAISAP
-397 LPVHDRGLV
+397 LALHDRDLV

-414 IFPDDAASAAQMVK
+414 VFPDDAASAAQMVK

-437 KAGGKGCFRFY
+437 KAAGKGTYRFY
-448 SRALDEEVERRV
+448 SRALDEEVERRM

-473 EMNLAFQPI
+473 EMSLAFQPVF
-482 YDLTDGRA
+482 DLTDGRA

-508 PSIFIGIAEDSG
+508 PSIFIAIAEDSG
-520 QVEAIGK
+520 QVEVIGH
-527 RVLDEALRAA
+527 RVLEAAMRAA
-537 STWSSAGGAR
+537 TRWPHTGGAR
-547 APFVAVNV
+547 APFVAINV
-555 SPRQLARGDLP
+555 SPRQLSRGDLP
-566 ETVEALLESRGVDPK
+566 ETVEGALLATGLDPK

-600 AAFTRLRAIGVG
+600 AAFTRLRALGVG

-658 VIAMARSLGV
+658 VIAMAHSLGV

-690 MGQGFYLGRPL
+690 LGQGFFLGRPL
-701 SGEDVARLFG
+701 PDEEIARLFG